1 MLKEVLV
8 VEGKMDTVAIRRA
21 LEADTIETG
30 GFTLAPYTL
39 RQIEAAY
46 KKRGIIILT
55 DPDGAGERIRRFLT
69 ERFPEAGQ
77 AFIPKIQATANNDV
91 GVEQAQPEAI
101 LAALAKVRHH
111 DYRPQGEFTHMDL
124 FRYALNGSPQAA
136 ARRDA
141 LGAELGI
148 GYGNAKRFL
157 ERLNHYGVTR
167 EEFLAAL
174 AKLDN
179 IGEWNVEKPV
189 IASPQVTQHILNR
202 FKLRADK
209 KLGQNFLIDEQVV
222 RQIVAAAELSEADTV
237 LEVGPG
243 IGTLTQGLA
252 ESKAQVV
259 AVELDTRLL
268 PVLATTLEG
277 YDNVRVVHGDILKVN
292 IMEEV
297 GVPNFKVCAN
307 LPYYITTPIIF
318 ALLEKRL
325 PMERLVAMVQKE
337 VAERM
342 AAQPGGKDYGALSVA
357 IQYYTEPEIAFI
369 VPPTSFIP
377 APAVDSAVIVCKR
390 REKPPVEVCDEA
402 LFFRVVKAAF
412 SLRRKMLSN
421 SLKNMGIKSEQ
432 VAKWLELAGVDGKRR
447 AETLSLEDF
456 AKLTNSFNEAVK

>member
-1 MLKEVLV
+1 
-8 VEGKMDTVAIRRA
+8 MD
-21 LEADTIETG
+21 
-30 GFTLAPYTL
+30 
-39 RQIEAAY
+39 
-46 KKRGIIILT
+46 
-55 DPDGAGERIRRFLT
+55 
-69 ERFPEAGQ
+69 
-77 AFIPKIQATANNDV
+77 
-91 GVEQAQPEAI
+91 
-101 LAALAKVRHH
+101 
-111 DYRPQGEFTHMDL
+111 
-124 FRYALNGSPQAA
+124 
-136 ARRDA
+136 
-141 LGAELGI
+141 
-148 GYGNAKRFL
+148 
-157 ERLNHYGVTR
+157 
-167 EEFLAAL
+167 
-174 AKLDN
+174 
-179 IGEWNVEKPV
+179 KPI

-209 KLGQNFLIDEQVV
+209 KLGQNFLIDENVV
-222 RQIVAAAELSEADTV
+222 HQIVAAAELSEADTV

-252 ESKAQVV
+252 ESKARVV

-268 PVLATTLEG
+268 PVLATTLNG

-297 GVPNFKVCAN
+297 GAPSFKVCAN

-342 AAQPGGKDYGALSVA
+342 VAQPGGKEYGALSVA
-357 IQYYTEPEIAFI
+357 IQYYTEPKIAFI

-390 REKPPVEVCDEA
+390 REKPPVEVCDEG

-447 AETLSLEDF
+447 AETLCMAGF
-456 AKLTNSFNEAVK
+456 APLTNSFNEAVK

>member
-1 MLKEVLV
+1 
-8 VEGKMDTVAIRRA
+8 MD
-21 LEADTIETG
+21 
-30 GFTLAPYTL
+30 
-39 RQIEAAY
+39 
-46 KKRGIIILT
+46 
-55 DPDGAGERIRRFLT
+55 
-69 ERFPEAGQ
+69 
-77 AFIPKIQATANNDV
+77 
-91 GVEQAQPEAI
+91 
-101 LAALAKVRHH
+101 
-111 DYRPQGEFTHMDL
+111 
-124 FRYALNGSPQAA
+124 
-136 ARRDA
+136 
-141 LGAELGI
+141 
-148 GYGNAKRFL
+148 
-157 ERLNHYGVTR
+157 
-167 EEFLAAL
+167 
-174 AKLDN
+174 
-179 IGEWNVEKPV
+179 KPI

-209 KLGQNFLIDEQVV
+209 RLGQNFLIDENVV
-222 RQIVAAAELSEADTV
+222 RQIVEAAELSEADTV

-252 ESKAQVV
+252 ESKAKVV
-259 AVELDTRLL
+259 TVELDTRLL

-297 GVPNFKVCAN
+297 GAPEFKVCAN

-390 REKPPVEVCDEA
+390 RSKPPVEVCDEA

>member
-1 MLKEVLV
+1 
-8 VEGKMDTVAIRRA
+8 MD
-21 LEADTIETG
+21 
-30 GFTLAPYTL
+30 
-39 RQIEAAY
+39 
-46 KKRGIIILT
+46 
-55 DPDGAGERIRRFLT
+55 
-69 ERFPEAGQ
+69 
-77 AFIPKIQATANNDV
+77 
-91 GVEQAQPEAI
+91 
-101 LAALAKVRHH
+101 
-111 DYRPQGEFTHMDL
+111 
-124 FRYALNGSPQAA
+124 
-136 ARRDA
+136 
-141 LGAELGI
+141 
-148 GYGNAKRFL
+148 
-157 ERLNHYGVTR
+157 
-167 EEFLAAL
+167 
-174 AKLDN
+174 
-179 IGEWNVEKPV
+179 KPI

-209 KLGQNFLIDEQVV
+209 KLGQNFLIDENVV
-222 RQIVAAAELSEADTV
+222 RQIVEAAELSEADTV

-252 ESKAQVV
+252 ESKAKVV
-259 AVELDTRLL
+259 TVELDTRLL
-268 PVLATTLEG
+268 PVLATTLNG

-297 GVPNFKVCAN
+297 GAPSFKVCAN

-342 AAQPGGKDYGALSVA
+342 AAQPGGKEYGALSVA
-357 IQYYTEPEIAFI
+357 IQYYTEPKIAFI

-377 APAVDSAVIVCKR
+377 APAVDSAVMVCKR
-390 REKPPVEVCDEA
+390 REKPPVEVCDEG

>member
-1 MLKEVLV
+1 
-8 VEGKMDTVAIRRA
+8 MD
-21 LEADTIETG
+21 
-30 GFTLAPYTL
+30 
-39 RQIEAAY
+39 
-46 KKRGIIILT
+46 
-55 DPDGAGERIRRFLT
+55 
-69 ERFPEAGQ
+69 
-77 AFIPKIQATANNDV
+77 
-91 GVEQAQPEAI
+91 
-101 LAALAKVRHH
+101 
-111 DYRPQGEFTHMDL
+111 
-124 FRYALNGSPQAA
+124 
-136 ARRDA
+136 
-141 LGAELGI
+141 
-148 GYGNAKRFL
+148 
-157 ERLNHYGVTR
+157 
-167 EEFLAAL
+167 
-174 AKLDN
+174 
-179 IGEWNVEKPV
+179 KPI

-209 KLGQNFLIDEQVV
+209 KLGQNFLIDENVV
-222 RQIVAAAELSEADTV
+222 RQIVEVAELSEADMV

-252 ESKAQVV
+252 ERKAKVV

-292 IMEEV
+292 IMDEV
-297 GVPNFKVCAN
+297 GAPEFKVCAN

-342 AAQPGGKDYGALSVA
+342 AAQPGGKEYGALSVA

-421 SLKNMGIKSEQ
+421 SLKNMGIKGEQ

>member
-1 MLKEVLV
+1 
-8 VEGKMDTVAIRRA
+8 MD
-21 LEADTIETG
+21 
-30 GFTLAPYTL
+30 
-39 RQIEAAY
+39 
-46 KKRGIIILT
+46 
-55 DPDGAGERIRRFLT
+55 
-69 ERFPEAGQ
+69 
-77 AFIPKIQATANNDV
+77 
-91 GVEQAQPEAI
+91 
-101 LAALAKVRHH
+101 
-111 DYRPQGEFTHMDL
+111 
-124 FRYALNGSPQAA
+124 
-136 ARRDA
+136 
-141 LGAELGI
+141 
-148 GYGNAKRFL
+148 
-157 ERLNHYGVTR
+157 
-167 EEFLAAL
+167 
-174 AKLDN
+174 
-179 IGEWNVEKPV
+179 KPI

-209 KLGQNFLIDEQVV
+209 KLGQNFLIDENVV
-222 RQIVAAAELSEADTV
+222 RQIVEAAELSEADTV

-297 GVPNFKVCAN
+297 GAPEFKVCAN

-342 AAQPGGKDYGALSVA
+342 AAQPGGKEYGALSVA

-390 REKPPVEVCDEA
+390 RAKPPVEVCDEA

-421 SLKNMGIKSEQ
+421 SLKNMGIKGEQ
-432 VAKWLELAGVDGKRR
+432 VAKWLERAGVDGKRR

>member
-1 MLKEVLV
+1 
-8 VEGKMDTVAIRRA
+8 MD
-21 LEADTIETG
+21 
-30 GFTLAPYTL
+30 
-39 RQIEAAY
+39 
-46 KKRGIIILT
+46 
-55 DPDGAGERIRRFLT
+55 
-69 ERFPEAGQ
+69 
-77 AFIPKIQATANNDV
+77 
-91 GVEQAQPEAI
+91 
-101 LAALAKVRHH
+101 
-111 DYRPQGEFTHMDL
+111 
-124 FRYALNGSPQAA
+124 
-136 ARRDA
+136 
-141 LGAELGI
+141 
-148 GYGNAKRFL
+148 
-157 ERLNHYGVTR
+157 
-167 EEFLAAL
+167 
-174 AKLDN
+174 
-179 IGEWNVEKPV
+179 KPI

-209 KLGQNFLIDEQVV
+209 KLGQNFLIDENVV
-222 RQIVAAAELSEADTV
+222 RQIVEAAELSEADTV

-252 ESKAQVV
+252 ESKAKVV

-297 GVPNFKVCAN
+297 GAPEFKVCAN

-390 REKPPVEVCDEA
+390 RSKPPVAVCDEA

>member
-1 MLKEVLV
+1 
-8 VEGKMDTVAIRRA
+8 MD
-21 LEADTIETG
+21 
-30 GFTLAPYTL
+30 
-39 RQIEAAY
+39 
-46 KKRGIIILT
+46 
-55 DPDGAGERIRRFLT
+55 
-69 ERFPEAGQ
+69 
-77 AFIPKIQATANNDV
+77 
-91 GVEQAQPEAI
+91 
-101 LAALAKVRHH
+101 
-111 DYRPQGEFTHMDL
+111 
-124 FRYALNGSPQAA
+124 
-136 ARRDA
+136 
-141 LGAELGI
+141 
-148 GYGNAKRFL
+148 
-157 ERLNHYGVTR
+157 
-167 EEFLAAL
+167 
-174 AKLDN
+174 
-179 IGEWNVEKPV
+179 KPI

-209 KLGQNFLIDEQVV
+209 KLGQNFLIDENVV
-222 RQIVAAAELSEADTV
+222 HQIVAAAELSEADTV

-252 ESKAQVV
+252 ESKARVV

-268 PVLATTLEG
+268 PVLATTLNG

-297 GVPNFKVCAN
+297 GAPSFKVCAN

-325 PMERLVAMVQKE
+325 PMERLVAMVRKE

-342 AAQPGGKDYGALSVA
+342 AAQPGGKEYGALSVA
-357 IQYYTEPEIAFI
+357 IQYYTEPKIAFV

-390 REKPPVEVCDEA
+390 RSKPPVEVCDEA

>member
-1 MLKEVLV
+1 
-8 VEGKMDTVAIRRA
+8 MD
-21 LEADTIETG
+21 
-30 GFTLAPYTL
+30 
-39 RQIEAAY
+39 
-46 KKRGIIILT
+46 
-55 DPDGAGERIRRFLT
+55 
-69 ERFPEAGQ
+69 
-77 AFIPKIQATANNDV
+77 
-91 GVEQAQPEAI
+91 
-101 LAALAKVRHH
+101 
-111 DYRPQGEFTHMDL
+111 
-124 FRYALNGSPQAA
+124 
-136 ARRDA
+136 
-141 LGAELGI
+141 
-148 GYGNAKRFL
+148 
-157 ERLNHYGVTR
+157 
-167 EEFLAAL
+167 
-174 AKLDN
+174 
-179 IGEWNVEKPV
+179 KPI

-209 KLGQNFLIDEQVV
+209 KLGQNFLIDENVV
-222 RQIVAAAELSEADTV
+222 HQIVAAAELSEADTV

-252 ESKAQVV
+252 ESKARVV

-268 PVLATTLEG
+268 PVLATTLNG

-297 GVPNFKVCAN
+297 GAPSFKVCAN

-342 AAQPGGKDYGALSVA
+342 AAQPGGKEYGALSVA
-357 IQYYTEPEIAFI
+357 IQYYTEPKIAFI

-390 REKPPVEVCDEA
+390 REKPPVEGCDEG

>member
-1 MLKEVLV
+1 
-8 VEGKMDTVAIRRA
+8 MD
-21 LEADTIETG
+21 
-30 GFTLAPYTL
+30 
-39 RQIEAAY
+39 
-46 KKRGIIILT
+46 
-55 DPDGAGERIRRFLT
+55 
-69 ERFPEAGQ
+69 
-77 AFIPKIQATANNDV
+77 
-91 GVEQAQPEAI
+91 
-101 LAALAKVRHH
+101 
-111 DYRPQGEFTHMDL
+111 
-124 FRYALNGSPQAA
+124 
-136 ARRDA
+136 
-141 LGAELGI
+141 
-148 GYGNAKRFL
+148 
-157 ERLNHYGVTR
+157 
-167 EEFLAAL
+167 
-174 AKLDN
+174 
-179 IGEWNVEKPV
+179 KPI

-209 KLGQNFLIDEQVV
+209 KLGQNFLIDENVV
-222 RQIVAAAELSEADTV
+222 HQIVAAAELSEADTV

-252 ESKAQVV
+252 ESKARVV

-268 PVLATTLEG
+268 PVLATTLNG

-292 IMEEV
+292 IIEEV
-297 GVPNFKVCAN
+297 GAPSFKVCAN

-342 AAQPGGKDYGALSVA
+342 AAQPGGKEYGALSVA
-357 IQYYTEPEIAFI
+357 IQYYTEPKIAFI

-390 REKPPVEVCDEA
+390 REKPPVEVCDEG

>member
-1 MLKEVLV
+1 
-8 VEGKMDTVAIRRA
+8 MD
-21 LEADTIETG
+21 
-30 GFTLAPYTL
+30 
-39 RQIEAAY
+39 
-46 KKRGIIILT
+46 
-55 DPDGAGERIRRFLT
+55 
-69 ERFPEAGQ
+69 
-77 AFIPKIQATANNDV
+77 
-91 GVEQAQPEAI
+91 
-101 LAALAKVRHH
+101 
-111 DYRPQGEFTHMDL
+111 
-124 FRYALNGSPQAA
+124 
-136 ARRDA
+136 
-141 LGAELGI
+141 
-148 GYGNAKRFL
+148 
-157 ERLNHYGVTR
+157 
-167 EEFLAAL
+167 
-174 AKLDN
+174 
-179 IGEWNVEKPV
+179 KPI

-209 KLGQNFLIDEQVV
+209 KLGQNFLIDENVV
-222 RQIVAAAELSEADTV
+222 HQIVAAAELSEADTV

-252 ESKAQVV
+252 ESKARVV

-268 PVLATTLEG
+268 PVLATTLNG

-297 GVPNFKVCAN
+297 GAPSFKVCAN

-342 AAQPGGKDYGALSVA
+342 AAQPGGKEYGALSVA
-357 IQYYTEPEIAFI
+357 IQYYTEPKIAFI

-390 REKPPVEVCDEA
+390 REKPPVEVCDEG

-421 SLKNMGIKSEQ
+421 SLKNMGIKSEH

>member
-1 MLKEVLV
+1 
-8 VEGKMDTVAIRRA
+8 MD
-21 LEADTIETG
+21 
-30 GFTLAPYTL
+30 
-39 RQIEAAY
+39 
-46 KKRGIIILT
+46 
-55 DPDGAGERIRRFLT
+55 
-69 ERFPEAGQ
+69 
-77 AFIPKIQATANNDV
+77 
-91 GVEQAQPEAI
+91 
-101 LAALAKVRHH
+101 
-111 DYRPQGEFTHMDL
+111 
-124 FRYALNGSPQAA
+124 
-136 ARRDA
+136 
-141 LGAELGI
+141 
-148 GYGNAKRFL
+148 
-157 ERLNHYGVTR
+157 
-167 EEFLAAL
+167 
-174 AKLDN
+174 
-179 IGEWNVEKPV
+179 KPI

-209 KLGQNFLIDEQVV
+209 KLGQNFLIDENVV
-222 RQIVAAAELSEADTV
+222 HQIVAAAELSEADTV

-252 ESKAQVV
+252 ESKARVV

-268 PVLATTLEG
+268 PVLATTLNG

-297 GVPNFKVCAN
+297 GAPSFKVCAN

-342 AAQPGGKDYGALSVA
+342 AAQPGGKEYGALSVA
-357 IQYYTEPEIAFI
+357 IQYYTEPKIAFI
-369 VPPTSFIP
+369 VLPTSFIP

-390 REKPPVEVCDEA
+390 REKPPVEVCDEG

-432 VAKWLELAGVDGKRR
+432 VAKWLELAGVDVKRR

>member
-1 MLKEVLV
+1 
-8 VEGKMDTVAIRRA
+8 MDNPI
-21 LEADTIETG
+21 
-30 GFTLAPYTL
+30 
-39 RQIEAAY
+39 
-46 KKRGIIILT
+46 
-55 DPDGAGERIRRFLT
+55 
-69 ERFPEAGQ
+69 
-77 AFIPKIQATANNDV
+77 
-91 GVEQAQPEAI
+91 
-101 LAALAKVRHH
+101 
-111 DYRPQGEFTHMDL
+111 
-124 FRYALNGSPQAA
+124 
-136 ARRDA
+136 
-141 LGAELGI
+141 
-148 GYGNAKRFL
+148 
-157 ERLNHYGVTR
+157 
-167 EEFLAAL
+167 
-174 AKLDN
+174 
-179 IGEWNVEKPV
+179 

-209 KLGQNFLIDEQVV
+209 KLGQNFLIDENVV
-222 RQIVAAAELSEADTV
+222 RQIVEAAELSEADTV

-297 GVPNFKVCAN
+297 GAPEFKVCAN

-325 PMERLVAMVQKE
+325 PMERLGAMVQKE

-342 AAQPGGKDYGALSVA
+342 AAQPGGKEYGALSVA

-390 REKPPVEVCDEA
+390 REKPPVEVCDEG

-421 SLKNMGIKSEQ
+421 SLKNMGIKSER

>member
-1 MLKEVLV
+1 
-8 VEGKMDTVAIRRA
+8 MD
-21 LEADTIETG
+21 
-30 GFTLAPYTL
+30 
-39 RQIEAAY
+39 
-46 KKRGIIILT
+46 
-55 DPDGAGERIRRFLT
+55 
-69 ERFPEAGQ
+69 
-77 AFIPKIQATANNDV
+77 
-91 GVEQAQPEAI
+91 
-101 LAALAKVRHH
+101 
-111 DYRPQGEFTHMDL
+111 
-124 FRYALNGSPQAA
+124 
-136 ARRDA
+136 
-141 LGAELGI
+141 
-148 GYGNAKRFL
+148 
-157 ERLNHYGVTR
+157 
-167 EEFLAAL
+167 
-174 AKLDN
+174 
-179 IGEWNVEKPV
+179 KPI

-209 KLGQNFLIDEQVV
+209 KLGQNFLIDENVV
-222 RQIVAAAELSEADTV
+222 RQIVEAAELSEADTV

-252 ESKAQVV
+252 ESKAKVV

-297 GVPNFKVCAN
+297 GAPEFKVCAN

-342 AAQPGGKDYGALSVA
+342 AAQPGGKEYGALSVA

-390 REKPPVEVCDEA
+390 REKPPVEVCDEG

-421 SLKNMGIKSEQ
+421 SLKNMGIKSER

>member
-1 MLKEVLV
+1 M
-8 VEGKMDTVAIRRA
+8 
-21 LEADTIETG
+21 
-30 GFTLAPYTL
+30 
-39 RQIEAAY
+39 
-46 KKRGIIILT
+46 
-55 DPDGAGERIRRFLT
+55 
-69 ERFPEAGQ
+69 
-77 AFIPKIQATANNDV
+77 
-91 GVEQAQPEAI
+91 
-101 LAALAKVRHH
+101 
-111 DYRPQGEFTHMDL
+111 
-124 FRYALNGSPQAA
+124 
-136 ARRDA
+136 
-141 LGAELGI
+141 
-148 GYGNAKRFL
+148 
-157 ERLNHYGVTR
+157 
-167 EEFLAAL
+167 
-174 AKLDN
+174 
-179 IGEWNVEKPV
+179 EKPI

-277 YDNVRVVHGDILKVN
+277 YDNVRVVHGDILKVD

-307 LPYYITTPIIF
+307 LPYSITTPIIF